1 MKMKKET
8 PKKERNTTTNIESE
22 LTTWPVQIKLV
33 PVNAPFF
40 NGSDLLIAADC
51 TAFSYANIHTNFMR
65 GRVTLIGCP
74 KLDSVDYAEK
84 LTDII
89 KNNDIKSIHV
99 LRMQVPCCGGLDY
112 AVKRAINQSGKNLSY
127 SVTIISTDGK
137 ILDN

>member
-1 MKMKKET
+1 MKKET

-89 KNNDIKSIHV
+89 KNNDIKCSHLSLRYCSSIS
-99 LRMQVPCCGGLDY
+99 Q
-112 AVKRAINQSGKNLSY
+112 
-127 SVTIISTDGK
+127 
-137 ILDN
+137 